1 MIYFK
6 NLILLSLFIIMMVFA
21 GCDSSTKSKTIKYSN
36 GYVFNGV
43 SFEEKSFV
51 VKNGELN
58 YSLSAKFDTIVDL
71 KNKYIIPAF
80 GDAHTHNFDDVAK
93 FDSIYKAYI
102 DEGTFYVQVLTNHY
116 SNYLRL
122 KNSLNTTGKIEA
134 KFAHGGITSTGGHP
148 HSLYESQALNY
159 SWRAMLDPTK
169 KDEILSSKLKK
180 DDAYYL
186 IDSVSDISKN
196 WGEIMSKNPDFIKLY
211 LSNIVDRDKNIEN
224 NNIGSYGLSEDVLAK
239 IAELAQENNI
249 RLIAHIET
257 VSDFEIALKHNIKYF
272 AHMPGY
278 GGGIGDTK
286 LEELVIPD
294 SLLEKAAKNEI
305 VITPTVSFAKYYAY
319 KWDGTNMS
327 LDTLLLKKKYAF
339 LRRQLIRFKEA
350 NITLTLGTDQGFTTL
365 AEEINDIK
373 QINAFSNLELL
384 NILTTTPKIIF
395 PDRKIGELKNGYEA
409 TFLVLNDNPLENM
422 NSIGGIILRVKNGII
437 LDKNFQNVVQ
447 QCI

>member
-1 MIYFK
+1 MIHFK
-6 NLILLSLFIIMMVFA
+6 DLILLSLFIIVMLFA

-36 GYVFNGV
+36 GYVFNGA
-43 SFEEKSFV
+43 SFEKKSFV
-51 VKNGELN
+51 VNNGELN
-58 YSLSAKFDTIVDL
+58 FSSAANYDTIVDL

-116 SNYLRL
+116 SNFL
-122 KNSLNTTGKIEA
+122 KIKDSLNTKGRIDA

-186 IDSVSDISKN
+186 IDSVSDISEN
-196 WGEIMSKNPDFIKLY
+196 WGKIISKNPDFLKLY
-211 LSNIVDRDKNIEN
+211 LSNIVDRDKNIETK
-224 NNIGSYGLSEDVLAK
+224 NIGTYGLSEDVLTK
-239 IAELAQENNI
+239 IAELAREDNI
-249 RLIAHIET
+249 SLIAHIET

-278 GGGIGDTK
+278 GGGIGDAN
-286 LEELVIPD
+286 LDELVIPD
-294 SLLEKAAKNEI
+294 SLLEKAGKNKI
-305 VITPTVSFAKYYAY
+305 VLTPTVSFAKYYAY

-327 LDTLLLKKKYAF
+327 LDTSLLKKKNEF
-339 LRRQLIRFKEA
+339 LRKQLIRFKEA
-350 NITLTLGTDQGFTTL
+350 NITIALGADQGFTTL
-365 AEEINDIK
+365 SEEINDLK

-384 NILTTTPKIIF
+384 NLLISTPRLIF
-395 PDRKIGELKNGYEA
+395 PNRKIGELENGYEA
-409 TFLVLNDNPLENM
+409 TFLVLKDNPLEDM
-422 NSIGGIILRVKNGII
+422 NNIRDIVLRVKNGIK
-437 LDKNFQNVVQ
+437 LD
-447 QCI
+447 